1 MAMLSGV
8 GLPGGGGGKL
18 FTGTWQQNYSF
29 LLKCFTQAR
38 VGAGGLWS
46 VVWSPFDL
54 IFALWW
60 SSHGRSNYCLCFQE
74 KYYEFI
80 VLKLTSS
87 CLMHRE
93 QKRRNYANN
102 SVL

>member
-1 MAMLSGV
+1 MTMLSGV
-8 GLPGGGGGKL
+8 GLPGGEGG
-18 FTGTWQQNYSF
+18 NYSRE
-29 LLKCFTQAR
+29 LGNKITRSCSSASPKRGR
-38 VGAGGLWS
+38 VREGLWS

-87 CLMHRE
+87 CLMCKE

>member
-38 VGAGGLWS
+38 VGAGGA
-46 VVWSPFDL
+46 VVSGLVTLRLDL
-54 IFALWW
+54 
-60 SSHGRSNYCLCFQE
+60 CLLVV
-74 KYYEFI
+74 I
-80 VLKLTSS
+80 TW
-87 CLMHRE
+87 
-93 QKRRNYANN
+93 
-102 SVL
+102 

>member
-38 VGAGGLWS
+38 AGPGGAVVSGL
-46 VVWSPFDL
+46 VTLLLDL
-54 IFALWW
+54 
-60 SSHGRSNYCLCFQE
+60 
-74 KYYEFI
+74 
-80 VLKLTSS
+80 
-87 CLMHRE
+87 CLM
-93 QKRRNYANN
+93 
-102 SVL
+102 VVITW